1 MEMEGL
7 MNGDWQEMEGGS
19 EGSGRDE
26 GWTVGPRRSSGR
38 LIWNESEEP
47 ARVKATIYI
56 TGYRLF
62 ISSHKLPRSLG
73 RRQRDQRRKPDQGK
87 GMFGGA
93 VQRN

>member
-7 MNGDWQEMEGGS
+7 MNGDWQEIEGGS
-19 EGSGRDE
+19 ERSGGNE
-26 GWTVGPRRSSGR
+26 GWTAGPRRSSGR

-62 ISSHKLPRSLG
+62 ISSHKLLRPLE
-73 RRQRDQRRKPDQGK
+73 RRRDQRRKPDE
-87 GMFGGA
+87 
-93 VQRN
+93 R

>member
-1 MEMEGL
+1 MERL

-19 EGSGRDE
+19 ERSGRDE
-26 GWTVGPRRSSGR
+26 GWTVGSRRSSGR

-62 ISSHKLPRSLG
+62 ISSHKLPRPLG
-73 RRQRDQRRKPDQGK
+73 RRPRDQRRKPDERNR
-87 GMFGGA
+87 MLGGE

>member
-1 MEMEGL
+1 MEGL
-7 MNGDWQEMEGGS
+7 MNGDWQEMEGGRERS
-19 EGSGRDE
+19 AGDE

-62 ISSHKLPRSLG
+62 ISPHKLPRSLE
-73 RRQRDQRRKPDQGK
+73 RRLRDQRGKPDEGK
-87 GMFGGA
+87 RMFGGA